1 MILLVLTDIR
11 PIMRNHML
19 DRDVSY
25 DLINVITRIEA
36 HVCIDIGLQE
46 DEGNLSASFECV
58 TADY

>member
-19 DRDVSY
+19 DRDLSY
-25 DLINVITRIEA
+25 DLINVTIRIEA

-46 DEGNLSASFECV
+46 DEGGLPTSF
-58 TADY
+58 